1 MTPVLF
7 IFLYDLVLIFPPTNK
22 KNKKLLRMR
31 EGENKQKKKSG

>member
-7 IFLYDLVLIFPPTNK
+7 IFLVLIFPPTNK